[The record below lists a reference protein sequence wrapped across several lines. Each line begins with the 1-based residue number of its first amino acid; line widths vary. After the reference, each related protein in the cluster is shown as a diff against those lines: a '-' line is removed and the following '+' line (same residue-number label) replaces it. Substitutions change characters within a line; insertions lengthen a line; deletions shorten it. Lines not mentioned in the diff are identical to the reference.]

1 MSAETMEAVVT
12 ELRRLKD
19 KKDQLNDQLTETNKQ
34 ITHIEQAKL
43 PSMMETAGIT
53 AFKVAGIG
61 SVSVKNETFT
71 YVPADNREQLH
82 SKLREQ
88 GHGDLITESV
98 HHSTLNSF
106 VKECLAAGIEV
117 PDEIKVT
124 YAKVA
129 KLRRS

>member
-1 MSAETMEAVVT
+1 MSETLDTVVT

-19 KKDQLNDQLTETNKQ
+19 QKERLNDELTETNKK

-53 AFKVAGIG
+53 SFKVAGIG
-61 SVSVKNETFT
+61 TVSVKNETFT
-71 YVPADNREQLH
+71 YVPADNRENLYAA
-82 SKLREQ
+82 LREQ
-88 GHGDLITESV
+88 GHGDLISETV
-98 HHSTLNSF
+98 HPSTLNSF
-106 VKECLAAGIEV
+106 VKECLAAGMEV